1 MRKAEPNLNQR
12 GAGRS
17 PVLPVKFGG
26 GQALN
31 FAAVGILQGTDS
43 ANADHRG
50 LQGPNSLPHCSRARQ
65 GSVLEPF
72 QQGRGNSTEEDQQM
86 CSAEHPQQ
94 GRIRHRR
101 TQKTPK
107 AAAKQVHF

>member
-1 MRKAEPNLNQR
+1 MRKAEPNLNQW

-31 FAAVGILQGTDS
+31 FASVGILQGTDS

-50 LQGPNSLPHCSRARQ
+50 LQGPNSLPRC
-65 GSVLEPF
+65 SVLEPF
-72 QQGRGNSTEEDQQM
+72 QQGRGNSTEENQQI